1 MPDQMY
7 EIRITAT
14 GTVRDAEGNIVSEQ
28 PIEATAVLT
37 EDEVQALTQGE
48 KS

>member
-1 MPDQMY
+1 MTGQLYQM
-7 EIRITAT
+7 RITAT
-14 GTVRDAEGNIVSEQ
+14 GTVRDDGNVVSEQ
-28 PIEATAVLT
+28 PIEAIAILT